1 MKENNNV
8 NKILLLDLDLGSF
21 LVRTGD
27 KALRERGIMNKFF
40 VIENM
45 DSLAMNIQKIVIKY
59 LNNMIKERNITKDS
73 IVEVEWKDFSFLIFD
88 DIVNLLLYG
97 YKDDEKFP
105 MVFNERLTVSSFEE
119 RRLRKISKQ
128 KNLDMMTM
136 GKFSNYLTAEGR
148 QCTRMKNETQRVLK
162 EEYKNRMNEI
172 KQNKNPDRVPNI
184 MDLYITHNINTTNPN
199 DLIDEEAIL
208 GT

>member
-1 MKENNNV
+1 M
-8 NKILLLDLDLGSF
+8 GSF
-21 LVRTGD
+21 TRRTGD
-27 KALRERGIMNKFF
+27 KALKERGIMNEFF
-40 VIENM
+40 VVENM

-136 GKFSNYLTAEGR
+136 GKFSNYLSAEGR

-199 DLIDEEAIL
+199 DLIDEESIL
-208 GT
+208 QT